1 MHICYHKDRGGI
13 MKKYIVFGFTNVE
26 LHDQSKEPAQE
37 ERMKIF
43 AQWGDWQKEMGDLLV
58 SMGSPLI
65 NGVQL
70 NGQGLQVGD
79 VTNLSGYMIIKAND
93 QGHAYQLLSKSPLFG
108 MGHGQ
113 NYELFECIM

>member
-1 MHICYHKDRGGI
+1 
-13 MKKYIVFGFTNVE
+13 MKKFIVFGYTS
-26 LHDQSKEPAQE
+26 LDKHDQRKEPTQE

-43 AQWGDWQKEMGDLLV
+43 AKWNKWQEELGELLV

-65 NGVQL
+65 NGVQINV
-70 NGQGLQVGD
+70 NGFQDDQISD
-79 VTNLSGYMIIKAND
+79 LSGYMIIKAND
-93 QGHAYQLLSKSPLFG
+93 KEHALELLNKSPLFG